1 MHSAC
6 FHSGQR
12 CPPRHALGRSKREL
26 RTPPSPTS
34 ASPELHW
41 TESLGTVGWR
51 NHAKCSFSHIP
62 GAGGL
67 TVPGGHVELALAPEM
82 MTPLLSS
89 ADCSAASAVNE
100 TERR

>member
-1 MHSAC
+1 M
-6 FHSGQR
+6 
-12 CPPRHALGRSKREL
+12 
-26 RTPPSPTS
+26 PSPARIRKVEEGAAYAAKPNLSIT
-34 ASPELHW
+34 
-41 TESLGTVGWR
+41 GTPLDRRSR
-51 NHAKCSFSHIP
+51 NNWMAQPCQVLIYLRSHIP

-89 ADCSAASAVNE
+89 TDCSASAVNE